1 MFDLFEQG
9 FLMRGFISGLLISI
23 SAALIGTSLV
33 LRRNAMIG
41 DGLSHVGF
49 GAFAIATVMNFA
61 PLEFAMPVVILTSFL
76 ILRLNG
82 QSKVQ
87 PDAAIAMV
95 SAGALALGTFAIS
108 ITRGVNTDINNYLFG
123 SILSIS
129 EADLVLSLIFSI
141 LVIVIFLSCYNKI
154 FALTFDENFAKSIGI
169 KTNFYNAIFA
179 VLCSIVVVLGTLLIS
194 SLIIFPTMSAMQ
206 MVKSFKRVIILSI
219 LVSIICFMSGMWISY
234 GLSTPTGSTI
244 VLANVILFMAV
255 RLIRWIQK

>member
-1 MFDLFEQG
+1 
-9 FLMRGFISGLLISI
+9 MRGFISGLLISI
-23 SAALIGTSLV
+23 SAALIGTALV

-61 PLEFAMPVVILTSFL
+61 PLEFAMPIVILTSFL

-82 QSKVQ
+82 QSKIQ

-129 EADLVLSLIFSI
+129 EADFCI
-141 LVIVIFLSCYNKI
+141 
-154 FALTFDENFAKSIGI
+154 NF
-169 KTNFYNAIFA
+169 
-179 VLCSIVVVLGTLLIS
+179 
-194 SLIIFPTMSAMQ
+194 
-206 MVKSFKRVIILSI
+206 R
-219 LVSIICFMSGMWISY
+219 
-234 GLSTPTGSTI
+234 
-244 VLANVILFMAV
+244 
-255 RLIRWIQK
+255 